1 MVAMTEQTE
10 STPAD
15 AGGVRSNT
23 PPSPDAGCSVITA
36 GVDVVPPIGSVV
48 RVQGQ
53 GCHAWRGKVVAH
65 GPRVSGGSHYGS
77 DRCEVL
83 PIERGRGWSTEP
95 VVVRIAI
102 LVSEP

>member
-1 MVAMTEQTE
+1 MTEQTE

-15 AGGVRSNT
+15 AGGVRSQH
-23 PPSPDAGCSVITA
+23 PPSPDADCSVITA
-36 GVDVVPPIGSVV
+36 GVDVVPPLESIV
-48 RVQGQ
+48 RVHGR
-53 GCHAWRGKVVAH
+53 GSHAWRGKVVAH
-65 GPRVSGGSHYGS
+65 GPRVSGGSHYGG

-102 LVSEP
+102 LVRER